1 MPSTIQCLEIIF
13 ESFVYI
19 GTSSKMLK
27 DHLRDAKYDD
37 SVQAKSRDYSQ
48 QPAKSTPC
56 YITTNPEARETLTC
70 LARLI
75 KKIKT

>member
-1 MPSTIQCLEIIF
+1 
-13 ESFVYI
+13 
-19 GTSSKMLK
+19 MLK

-48 QPAKSTPC
+48 QSAKSTPC